1 MLPMSRNSRPRSFR
15 SVFAA
20 IGTAVAAGVLV
31 APAPSTG
38 TAFCSGDGSG
48 TACPCNNFGF
58 PGGGCSNSSFPG
70 AILSGTGTASLS
82 NDTLQL
88 GCVLLPFDAGATGL
102 LFQGTAQ
109 EAGGAGVIM
118 GSGLRCV
125 GGSIRRLGMKSLATG
140 DLQFGQ
146 PVGDTP
152 LHVRGQITVASTVHY
167 QIWFRDNA
175 FVGCTEPKFNYSNG
189 LSVTWTP

>member
-1 MLPMSRNSRPRSFR
+1 MSRNSRPRSFR
-15 SVFAA
+15 SVIAA
-20 IGTAVAAGVLV
+20 LGTAVAASVIV
-31 APAPSTG
+31 TPAPSTG

-48 TACPCNNFGF
+48 TACPCNNSGF

-70 AILSGTGTASLS
+70 AILSGVGTASLS

-88 GCVLLPFDAGATGL
+88 NCVLLPFDAAATGL

-109 EAGGAGVIM
+109 EAGGSGVIM

-125 GGSIRRLGMKSLATG
+125 GGSIRRLGMKSLASG
-140 DLQFGQ
+140 GLQFGQ
-146 PVGDTP
+146 PVGDIP
-152 LHVRGQITVASTVHY
+152 LHTRGQITVASTVHY

-175 FVGCTEPKFNYSNG
+175 FTGCAAPNFNYSNG